1 MVSQHIV
8 ISKKER
14 VFDWVNTVIM
24 LLVIILTL
32 YPFWYVIVASVSSI
46 SHVTNSVVLL
56 WPDGLHWDA
65 YQQVFRNNLVPTAYA
80 NTIFITLMGTVISM
94 LLTCASAFV
103 LSRKELPGRRL
114 MTLFVVFTMLF
125 NAGLVPF
132 YLLVRDVGLL
142 NTRWSLILP
151 FAVST
156 YNTII
161 MRNFF
166 QGVPNALYEAA
177 SIDGC
182 SYFKYFLRI
191 LLPISLPSIATI
203 TLTFFHEV
211 YTSIRQRIG
220 VIMCSISKD
229 RLFRLLQNVEDM
241 MVTNAQDILYT
252 WDGAKH
258 PMPEQL
264 QAGAWFENNAYYIAQ
279 PLERLGLTLLICTE
293 LQPLRA
299 QALYNAL
306 VNMAAISFVGLLLL
320 AVSHIQVRKMLS
332 HLEQTRKAVI
342 DLPEGADLS
351 SRLPDTWNDEAGELA
366 AAFKRLN
373 SRVNEYYHR
382 LLQEEKDKRHAQQIA
397 LQYQLNPHFL
407 FNSLYWLQLQ
417 LENRDMDDT
426 LSDAIAQLGQVLHY
440 NLEEQLTATLM
451 EEKQMAQ
458 AYVSFMS
465 SMKGSEISLDIDLPQ
480 SLRCSTVPR
489 FTLQPLLE
497 NAIQHGF
504 VKGAPL
510 HLHVSFQAKH
520 GGSALHITVANDG
533 RPIPPDRLAQLNA
546 YLQQPAE
553 DHPAG
558 GVGLRNI
565 KRRLVLFY
573 GETVSMTV
581 ASDVQNTQVTITLP
595 ACKEQQK
602 ETIR

>member
-1 MVSQHIV
+1 MSQRRP
-8 ISKKER
+8 IS
-14 VFDWVNTVIM
+14 
-24 LLVIILTL
+24 LLNKLTLLFSVIIL
-32 YPFWYVIVASVSSI
+32 FACAVICVYTYRI
-46 SHVTNSVVLL
+46 EINR
-56 WPDGLHWDA
+56 
-65 YQQVFRNNLVPTAYA
+65 QVDECYNA
-80 NTIFITLMGTVISM
+80 NM
-94 LLTCASAFV
+94 LLM
-103 LSRKELPGRRL
+103 R
-114 MTLFVVFTMLF
+114 
-125 NAGLVPF
+125 
-132 YLLVRDVGLL
+132 
-142 NTRWSLILP
+142 SLAQEID
-151 FAVST
+151 
-156 YNTII
+156 
-161 MRNFF
+161 
-166 QGVPNALYEAA
+166 NALAQVEIITQALAYDTDIKDTFQEDDVSRFIVKLMFDAQERVEISESHLSSLNA
-177 SIDGC
+177 DMVLIRLDDMMPE
-182 SYFKYFLRI
+182 SYGLSVNRSYMAERKDFMAFLADNRI
-191 LLPISLPSIATI
+191 SGWSTVEDATSD

-229 RLFRLLQNVEDM
+229 RLFRLLQNVEGM

-342 DLPEGADLS
+342 GLPEGADLS

-510 HLHVSFQAKH
+510 HLHVSFQTKH
-520 GGSALHITVANDG
+520 GGSARHITVANDG
-533 RPIPPDRLAQLNA
+533 KPIPPDRLAQLNA

-595 ACKEQQK
+595 ASKEQQK

>member
-1 MVSQHIV
+1 MSQRRP
-8 ISKKER
+8 IS
-14 VFDWVNTVIM
+14 
-24 LLVIILTL
+24 LLNKLTLLFSVIIL
-32 YPFWYVIVASVSSI
+32 FACAVICVYTYRI
-46 SHVTNSVVLL
+46 EINR
-56 WPDGLHWDA
+56 
-65 YQQVFRNNLVPTAYA
+65 QVDECYNA
-80 NTIFITLMGTVISM
+80 NM
-94 LLTCASAFV
+94 LLM
-103 LSRKELPGRRL
+103 R
-114 MTLFVVFTMLF
+114 
-125 NAGLVPF
+125 
-132 YLLVRDVGLL
+132 
-142 NTRWSLILP
+142 SLAQEID
-151 FAVST
+151 
-156 YNTII
+156 
-161 MRNFF
+161 
-166 QGVPNALYEAA
+166 NALAQVEIITQELAYDTDIKDTFQEDDVSRFIVKLMFDAQERVEISESHLSSLNA
-177 SIDGC
+177 DMVLIRLDDMMPE
-182 SYFKYFLRI
+182 SYGLSVNRSYMAERKDFMAFLADNRI
-191 LLPISLPSIATI
+191 SGWSTVEDATSD

-229 RLFRLLQNVEDM
+229 RLFRLLQNVEGM
-241 MVTNAQDILYT
+241 MVTNAQDIL
-252 WDGAKH
+252 GAKH

-366 AAFKRLN
+366 VAFKRLN

-533 RPIPPDRLAQLNA
+533 KPIPPDRLAQLNA

-595 ACKEQQK
+595 ASKEQQK

>member
-1 MVSQHIV
+1 MSQRRP
-8 ISKKER
+8 IS
-14 VFDWVNTVIM
+14 
-24 LLVIILTL
+24 LLNKLTLLFSVIILFACAVMCVYT
-32 YPFWYVIVASVSSI
+32 YRIEI
-46 SHVTNSVVLL
+46 NR
-56 WPDGLHWDA
+56 
-65 YQQVFRNNLVPTAYA
+65 QVDECYNA
-80 NTIFITLMGTVISM
+80 NM
-94 LLTCASAFV
+94 LLM
-103 LSRKELPGRRL
+103 R
-114 MTLFVVFTMLF
+114 
-125 NAGLVPF
+125 
-132 YLLVRDVGLL
+132 
-142 NTRWSLILP
+142 SLAQEID
-151 FAVST
+151 
-156 YNTII
+156 
-161 MRNFF
+161 
-166 QGVPNALYEAA
+166 NALAQVEIITQELAYDTDIKDTFQEDDVSRFIVKLMFDAQERVEISESHLSSLNA
-177 SIDGC
+177 DMVLIRLDDMMPESYGLSINR
-182 SYFKYFLRI
+182 SYMAERKDFMAFLADNRI
-191 LLPISLPSIATI
+191 SGWSTVEDATSD

-229 RLFRLLQNVEDM
+229 RLFRLLQNVEGM

-351 SRLPDTWNDEAGELA
+351 SRLPNTWNDEAGELA

-520 GGSALHITVANDG
+520 GGSALHITVSNDG
-533 RPIPPDRLAQLNA
+533 KPIPPDRLAQLNA

-595 ACKEQQK
+595 ASKEQQK

>member
-1 MVSQHIV
+1 MSQRRP
-8 ISKKER
+8 IS
-14 VFDWVNTVIM
+14 
-24 LLVIILTL
+24 LLNKLTLLFSVIIL
-32 YPFWYVIVASVSSI
+32 FACAVICVYTYRI
-46 SHVTNSVVLL
+46 EINR
-56 WPDGLHWDA
+56 
-65 YQQVFRNNLVPTAYA
+65 QVDECYNA
-80 NTIFITLMGTVISM
+80 NM
-94 LLTCASAFV
+94 LLM
-103 LSRKELPGRRL
+103 R
-114 MTLFVVFTMLF
+114 
-125 NAGLVPF
+125 
-132 YLLVRDVGLL
+132 
-142 NTRWSLILP
+142 SLAQEID
-151 FAVST
+151 
-156 YNTII
+156 
-161 MRNFF
+161 
-166 QGVPNALYEAA
+166 NALAQVEIITQELAYDTDIKDTFQENDVSRFIVKLMFDAQERVEISESHLSSLNA
-177 SIDGC
+177 DMVLIRLDDMMPE
-182 SYFKYFLRI
+182 SYGLSVNRSYMAERKDFMAFLADNRI
-191 LLPISLPSIATI
+191 SGWSTVEDATSD

-229 RLFRLLQNVEDM
+229 RLFRLLQNVEGM

-533 RPIPPDRLAQLNA
+533 KPIPPDRLAQLNA

-573 GETVSMTV
+573 GEMVSMTV

-595 ACKEQQK
+595 ASKEQQK

>member
-1 MVSQHIV
+1 MSQRRP
-8 ISKKER
+8 IS
-14 VFDWVNTVIM
+14 
-24 LLVIILTL
+24 LLNKLTLLFSVIIL
-32 YPFWYVIVASVSSI
+32 FACAVICVYTYRI
-46 SHVTNSVVLL
+46 EINR
-56 WPDGLHWDA
+56 
-65 YQQVFRNNLVPTAYA
+65 QVDECYNA
-80 NTIFITLMGTVISM
+80 NM
-94 LLTCASAFV
+94 LLM
-103 LSRKELPGRRL
+103 R
-114 MTLFVVFTMLF
+114 
-125 NAGLVPF
+125 
-132 YLLVRDVGLL
+132 
-142 NTRWSLILP
+142 SLAQEID
-151 FAVST
+151 
-156 YNTII
+156 
-161 MRNFF
+161 
-166 QGVPNALYEAA
+166 NALAQVEIITQELAYDTDIKDTFQEDDVSRFIVKLMFDAQERVEISESHLSSLNA
-177 SIDGC
+177 DMVLIRLDDMMPE
-182 SYFKYFLRI
+182 SYGLSVNRSYMAERKDFMAFLADNRI
-191 LLPISLPSIATI
+191 SGWSTVEDATSD

-229 RLFRLLQNVEDM
+229 RLFRLLQNVEGM

-366 AAFKRLN
+366 VAFKRLN

-533 RPIPPDRLAQLNA
+533 KPIPPDRLAQLNA

-581 ASDVQNTQVTITLP
+581 ASDVQNTQLTITLP
-595 ACKEQQK
+595 ASKEQQK

>member
-1 MVSQHIV
+1 MSQRRP
-8 ISKKER
+8 IS
-14 VFDWVNTVIM
+14 
-24 LLVIILTL
+24 LLNKLTLLFSVIILFACAVMCVYT
-32 YPFWYVIVASVSSI
+32 YRIEI
-46 SHVTNSVVLL
+46 NR
-56 WPDGLHWDA
+56 
-65 YQQVFRNNLVPTAYA
+65 QVDECYNA
-80 NTIFITLMGTVISM
+80 NM
-94 LLTCASAFV
+94 LLM
-103 LSRKELPGRRL
+103 R
-114 MTLFVVFTMLF
+114 
-125 NAGLVPF
+125 
-132 YLLVRDVGLL
+132 
-142 NTRWSLILP
+142 SLAQEID
-151 FAVST
+151 
-156 YNTII
+156 
-161 MRNFF
+161 
-166 QGVPNALYEAA
+166 NALAQVEIITQELAYDTDIKDTFQEDDVSRFIVKLMFDAQERVEISESHLSSLNA
-177 SIDGC
+177 DMVLIRLDDMMPE
-182 SYFKYFLRI
+182 SYGLSVNRSYMAERKDFMAFLADNRI
-191 LLPISLPSIATI
+191 SGWSTVEDATSD

-211 YTSIRQRIG
+211 YTSIRQRIS

-229 RLFRLLQNVEDM
+229 RLFRLLQNVEGM

-306 VNMAAISFVGLLLL
+306 VNMAAISFAGLLLL

-342 DLPEGADLS
+342 GLPEGADLS

-520 GGSALHITVANDG
+520 GGSALHITVSNDG
-533 RPIPPDRLAQLNA
+533 KPIPPDRLAQLNA

-595 ACKEQQK
+595 ASKEQQK

>member
-1 MVSQHIV
+1 MSQHIV

-114 MTLFVVFTMLF
+114 MTLFVIFTMLF

-229 RLFRLLQNVEDM
+229 RLFRLLQNVEGM

-342 DLPEGADLS
+342 DLSEGADLS

-533 RPIPPDRLAQLNA
+533 KPIPSDRLAQLNA

-595 ACKEQQK
+595 ASKEQQK

>member
-1 MVSQHIV
+1 MSQRRP
-8 ISKKER
+8 IS
-14 VFDWVNTVIM
+14 
-24 LLVIILTL
+24 LLNKLTLLFSVIIL
-32 YPFWYVIVASVSSI
+32 FACAVICVYTYRI
-46 SHVTNSVVLL
+46 EINR
-56 WPDGLHWDA
+56 
-65 YQQVFRNNLVPTAYA
+65 QVDECYNA
-80 NTIFITLMGTVISM
+80 NM
-94 LLTCASAFV
+94 LLM
-103 LSRKELPGRRL
+103 R
-114 MTLFVVFTMLF
+114 
-125 NAGLVPF
+125 
-132 YLLVRDVGLL
+132 
-142 NTRWSLILP
+142 SLAQEID
-151 FAVST
+151 
-156 YNTII
+156 
-161 MRNFF
+161 
-166 QGVPNALYEAA
+166 NALAQVEIITQELAYDTDIKDTFQEDDVSRFIVKLMFDAQERVEISESHLSSLNA
-177 SIDGC
+177 DMVLIRLDDMMPE
-182 SYFKYFLRI
+182 SYGLSVNRSYMAERKDFMAFLADNRI
-191 LLPISLPSIATI
+191 SGWSTVEDATSD

-229 RLFRLLQNVEDM
+229 RLFRLLQNVEGM

-382 LLQEEKDKRHAQQIA
+382 LLQEDKDKRHAQQIA

-533 RPIPPDRLAQLNA
+533 KPIPPDRLAQLNA

-595 ACKEQQK
+595 ASKEQQK

>member
-1 MVSQHIV
+1 MSQRRP
-8 ISKKER
+8 IS
-14 VFDWVNTVIM
+14 
-24 LLVIILTL
+24 LLNKLTLLFSVIIL
-32 YPFWYVIVASVSSI
+32 FACAVICVYTYRI
-46 SHVTNSVVLL
+46 EINR
-56 WPDGLHWDA
+56 
-65 YQQVFRNNLVPTAYA
+65 QVDECYNA
-80 NTIFITLMGTVISM
+80 NM
-94 LLTCASAFV
+94 LLM
-103 LSRKELPGRRL
+103 R
-114 MTLFVVFTMLF
+114 
-125 NAGLVPF
+125 
-132 YLLVRDVGLL
+132 
-142 NTRWSLILP
+142 SLAQEID
-151 FAVST
+151 
-156 YNTII
+156 
-161 MRNFF
+161 
-166 QGVPNALYEAA
+166 NALAQVEIITQELAYDTDIKDTFQEDDVSRFIVKLMFDAQERVEISESHLSSLNA
-177 SIDGC
+177 DMVLIRLDDMMPESYGLSINR
-182 SYFKYFLRI
+182 SYMAERKDFMAFLADNRI
-191 LLPISLPSIATI
+191 SGWSTVEHATSD

-229 RLFRLLQNVEDM
+229 RLFRLLQNVEGM

-533 RPIPPDRLAQLNA
+533 KPIPPDRLAQLNA

-595 ACKEQQK
+595 ASKEQQK

>member
-1 MVSQHIV
+1 MSQRRP
-8 ISKKER
+8 IS
-14 VFDWVNTVIM
+14 
-24 LLVIILTL
+24 LLNKLTLLFSVIIL
-32 YPFWYVIVASVSSI
+32 FACAVICVYTYRI
-46 SHVTNSVVLL
+46 EINR
-56 WPDGLHWDA
+56 
-65 YQQVFRNNLVPTAYA
+65 QVDECYNA
-80 NTIFITLMGTVISM
+80 NM
-94 LLTCASAFV
+94 LLM
-103 LSRKELPGRRL
+103 R
-114 MTLFVVFTMLF
+114 
-125 NAGLVPF
+125 
-132 YLLVRDVGLL
+132 
-142 NTRWSLILP
+142 SLAQEID
-151 FAVST
+151 
-156 YNTII
+156 
-161 MRNFF
+161 
-166 QGVPNALYEAA
+166 NALAQVEIITQELAYDTDIKDTFQEDDVSRFIVKLMFDAQERVEISESHLSSLNA
-177 SIDGC
+177 DMVLIRLDDMMPE
-182 SYFKYFLRI
+182 SYGLSANRSYMAERKDFMAFLADNRI
-191 LLPISLPSIATI
+191 SGWSTVEDATSD

-229 RLFRLLQNVEDM
+229 RLFRLLQNVGGM

-342 DLPEGADLS
+342 DLPEGGDLS

-520 GGSALHITVANDG
+520 GGSALHITVSNDG
-533 RPIPPDRLAQLNA
+533 KPIPPDRLAQLNA

-595 ACKEQQK
+595 ASKEQQK

>member
-1 MVSQHIV
+1 MSQRRP
-8 ISKKER
+8 IS
-14 VFDWVNTVIM
+14 
-24 LLVIILTL
+24 LLNKLTLLFSVIILFACAVMCVYT
-32 YPFWYVIVASVSSI
+32 YRIEI
-46 SHVTNSVVLL
+46 NR
-56 WPDGLHWDA
+56 
-65 YQQVFRNNLVPTAYA
+65 QVDECYNA
-80 NTIFITLMGTVISM
+80 NM
-94 LLTCASAFV
+94 LLM
-103 LSRKELPGRRL
+103 R
-114 MTLFVVFTMLF
+114 
-125 NAGLVPF
+125 
-132 YLLVRDVGLL
+132 
-142 NTRWSLILP
+142 SLAQEID
-151 FAVST
+151 
-156 YNTII
+156 
-161 MRNFF
+161 
-166 QGVPNALYEAA
+166 NALAQVEIITQELAYDTDIKDTFQEDDVSRFIVKLMFDAQERVEISESHLSSLNA
-177 SIDGC
+177 DMVLIRLDDMMPE
-182 SYFKYFLRI
+182 SYGLSVNRSYMAERKDFMAFLADNRI
-191 LLPISLPSIATI
+191 SGWSTVEDATSD

-211 YTSIRQRIG
+211 YTSIRQRIS

-229 RLFRLLQNVEDM
+229 RLFRLLQNVEGM

-342 DLPEGADLS
+342 GLPEGADLS

-366 AAFKRLN
+366 VAFKRLN

-520 GGSALHITVANDG
+520 GGSALHITVSNDG
-533 RPIPPDRLAQLNA
+533 KPIPPDRLAQLNA

-595 ACKEQQK
+595 ASKEQQK

>member
-1 MVSQHIV
+1 MSQRRP
-8 ISKKER
+8 IS
-14 VFDWVNTVIM
+14 
-24 LLVIILTL
+24 LLNKLTLLFSVIIL
-32 YPFWYVIVASVSSI
+32 FACAVICVYTYRI
-46 SHVTNSVVLL
+46 EINR
-56 WPDGLHWDA
+56 
-65 YQQVFRNNLVPTAYA
+65 QVDECYNA
-80 NTIFITLMGTVISM
+80 NM
-94 LLTCASAFV
+94 LLM
-103 LSRKELPGRRL
+103 R
-114 MTLFVVFTMLF
+114 
-125 NAGLVPF
+125 
-132 YLLVRDVGLL
+132 
-142 NTRWSLILP
+142 SLAQEID
-151 FAVST
+151 
-156 YNTII
+156 
-161 MRNFF
+161 
-166 QGVPNALYEAA
+166 NALAQVEIITQELAYDTDIKDAFQEDDVSRFIVKLMFDAQERVEISESHLSSLNA
-177 SIDGC
+177 DMVLIRLDDMMPE
-182 SYFKYFLRI
+182 SYGLSVNRSYMAERKDFMAFLADNRI
-191 LLPISLPSIATI
+191 SGWSTVEDATSD

-229 RLFRLLQNVEDM
+229 RLFRLLQNVEGM
-241 MVTNAQDILYT
+241 MVANAQDILYT
-252 WDGAKH
+252 WDGARH

-520 GGSALHITVANDG
+520 GGSALHITVSNDG
-533 RPIPPDRLAQLNA
+533 KPIPPDRLAQLNA

-595 ACKEQQK
+595 ASKEQQK

>member
-1 MVSQHIV
+1 MSQRRP
-8 ISKKER
+8 IS
-14 VFDWVNTVIM
+14 
-24 LLVIILTL
+24 LLNKLTLLFSVIIL
-32 YPFWYVIVASVSSI
+32 FACAVICVYTYRI
-46 SHVTNSVVLL
+46 EINR
-56 WPDGLHWDA
+56 
-65 YQQVFRNNLVPTAYA
+65 QVDECYNA
-80 NTIFITLMGTVISM
+80 NM
-94 LLTCASAFV
+94 LLM
-103 LSRKELPGRRL
+103 R
-114 MTLFVVFTMLF
+114 
-125 NAGLVPF
+125 
-132 YLLVRDVGLL
+132 
-142 NTRWSLILP
+142 SLAQEID
-151 FAVST
+151 
-156 YNTII
+156 
-161 MRNFF
+161 
-166 QGVPNALYEAA
+166 NALAQVEIITQELAYDTDIKDTFQEDDVSRFIVKLMFDAQERVEISESHLSSLNA
-177 SIDGC
+177 DMVLIRLDDMMPE
-182 SYFKYFLRI
+182 SYGLSVNRSYMAERKDFMAFLADNRI
-191 LLPISLPSIATI
+191 SGWSTVEDATSD

-229 RLFRLLQNVEDM
+229 RLFRLLQNVEGM

-366 AAFKRLN
+366 VAFKRLN

-440 NLEEQLTATLM
+440 ILEEQLTATLM

-533 RPIPPDRLAQLNA
+533 KPIPPDRLAQLNA

-595 ACKEQQK
+595 ASKEQQK

>member
-1 MVSQHIV
+1 MSQRRP
-8 ISKKER
+8 IS
-14 VFDWVNTVIM
+14 
-24 LLVIILTL
+24 LLNKLTLLFSVIIL
-32 YPFWYVIVASVSSI
+32 FACAVICVYTYRI
-46 SHVTNSVVLL
+46 EINR
-56 WPDGLHWDA
+56 
-65 YQQVFRNNLVPTAYA
+65 QVDECYNA
-80 NTIFITLMGTVISM
+80 NM
-94 LLTCASAFV
+94 LLM
-103 LSRKELPGRRL
+103 R
-114 MTLFVVFTMLF
+114 
-125 NAGLVPF
+125 
-132 YLLVRDVGLL
+132 
-142 NTRWSLILP
+142 SLAQEID
-151 FAVST
+151 
-156 YNTII
+156 
-161 MRNFF
+161 
-166 QGVPNALYEAA
+166 NALAQVEIITQELAYDTDIKDTFQEDDVSRFIVKLMFDAQERVEISESHLSSLNA
-177 SIDGC
+177 DMVLIRLDDMMPE
-182 SYFKYFLRI
+182 SYGLSVNRSYMAERKDFMAFLADNRI
-191 LLPISLPSIATI
+191 SGWSTVEDATSD

-229 RLFRLLQNVEDM
+229 RLFRLLQNVEGM

-520 GGSALHITVANDG
+520 GGSALHITVSNDG
-533 RPIPPDRLAQLNA
+533 KPIPPDRLAQLNA

-595 ACKEQQK
+595 ASKEQQK

>member
-1 MVSQHIV
+1 MSQRRP
-8 ISKKER
+8 IS
-14 VFDWVNTVIM
+14 
-24 LLVIILTL
+24 LLNKLTLLFSVIIL
-32 YPFWYVIVASVSSI
+32 FACAVICVYTYRI
-46 SHVTNSVVLL
+46 EINR
-56 WPDGLHWDA
+56 
-65 YQQVFRNNLVPTAYA
+65 QVDECYNA
-80 NTIFITLMGTVISM
+80 NM
-94 LLTCASAFV
+94 LLM
-103 LSRKELPGRRL
+103 R
-114 MTLFVVFTMLF
+114 
-125 NAGLVPF
+125 
-132 YLLVRDVGLL
+132 
-142 NTRWSLILP
+142 SLAQEID
-151 FAVST
+151 
-156 YNTII
+156 
-161 MRNFF
+161 
-166 QGVPNALYEAA
+166 NALAQVEIITQELAYDTDIKDTFQEDDVSRFIVKLMFDAQERVEISESHLSSLNA
-177 SIDGC
+177 DMVLIRLDDMMPE
-182 SYFKYFLRI
+182 SYGLSVNRSYMAERKDFMAFLADNRI
-191 LLPISLPSIATI
+191 SGWSTVEDATSD

-229 RLFRLLQNVEDM
+229 RLFRLLQNVEGM

-306 VNMAAISFVGLLLL
+306 VNMAAISFAGLLLL

-520 GGSALHITVANDG
+520 GGSALHITVSNDG
-533 RPIPPDRLAQLNA
+533 KPIPPDRLAQLNA

-595 ACKEQQK
+595 ASKEQQK

>member
-1 MVSQHIV
+1 MSQRRP
-8 ISKKER
+8 IS
-14 VFDWVNTVIM
+14 
-24 LLVIILTL
+24 LLNKLTLLFSVIILFACAVMCVYT
-32 YPFWYVIVASVSSI
+32 YRIEI
-46 SHVTNSVVLL
+46 NR
-56 WPDGLHWDA
+56 
-65 YQQVFRNNLVPTAYA
+65 QVDECYNA
-80 NTIFITLMGTVISM
+80 NM
-94 LLTCASAFV
+94 LLM
-103 LSRKELPGRRL
+103 R
-114 MTLFVVFTMLF
+114 
-125 NAGLVPF
+125 
-132 YLLVRDVGLL
+132 
-142 NTRWSLILP
+142 SLAQEID
-151 FAVST
+151 
-156 YNTII
+156 
-161 MRNFF
+161 
-166 QGVPNALYEAA
+166 NALAQVEIITQELAYDTDIKDTFQEDDVSRFIVKLMFDAQERVEISESHLSSLNA
-177 SIDGC
+177 DMVLIRLDDMMPESYGLSINR
-182 SYFKYFLRI
+182 SYMAERKDFMAFLADNRI
-191 LLPISLPSIATI
+191 SGWSTVEDATSD

-229 RLFRLLQNVEDM
+229 RLFRLLQNVEGM

-533 RPIPPDRLAQLNA
+533 KPIPPDRLAQLNA

-595 ACKEQQK
+595 ASKEQQK

>member
-1 MVSQHIV
+1 MSQRRP
-8 ISKKER
+8 IS
-14 VFDWVNTVIM
+14 
-24 LLVIILTL
+24 LLNKLTLLFSVIILFACAVMCVYT
-32 YPFWYVIVASVSSI
+32 YRIEI
-46 SHVTNSVVLL
+46 NR
-56 WPDGLHWDA
+56 
-65 YQQVFRNNLVPTAYA
+65 QVDECYNA
-80 NTIFITLMGTVISM
+80 NM
-94 LLTCASAFV
+94 LLM
-103 LSRKELPGRRL
+103 R
-114 MTLFVVFTMLF
+114 
-125 NAGLVPF
+125 
-132 YLLVRDVGLL
+132 
-142 NTRWSLILP
+142 SLAQEID
-151 FAVST
+151 
-156 YNTII
+156 
-161 MRNFF
+161 
-166 QGVPNALYEAA
+166 NALAQVEIITQELAYDTDIKDTFQEDDVSRFIVKLMFDAQERVEISESHLSSLNA
-177 SIDGC
+177 DMVLIRLDDMMPE
-182 SYFKYFLRI
+182 SYGLSVNRSYMAERKDFMAFLADNRI
-191 LLPISLPSIATI
+191 SGWSTVEDATSD

-211 YTSIRQRIG
+211 YTSIRQRIS

-229 RLFRLLQNVEDM
+229 RLFRLLQNVEGM

-306 VNMAAISFVGLLLL
+306 VNNMAAISFVGLLLL

-342 DLPEGADLS
+342 GLPEGADLS

-366 AAFKRLN
+366 VAFKRLN

-520 GGSALHITVANDG
+520 GGSALHITVSNDG
-533 RPIPPDRLAQLNA
+533 KPIPPDRLAQLNA

-595 ACKEQQK
+595 ASKEQQK

>member
-1 MVSQHIV
+1 MSQRRP
-8 ISKKER
+8 IS
-14 VFDWVNTVIM
+14 
-24 LLVIILTL
+24 LLNKLTLLFSVIIL
-32 YPFWYVIVASVSSI
+32 FACAVICVYTYRI
-46 SHVTNSVVLL
+46 EINR
-56 WPDGLHWDA
+56 
-65 YQQVFRNNLVPTAYA
+65 QVDECYNA
-80 NTIFITLMGTVISM
+80 NM
-94 LLTCASAFV
+94 LLM
-103 LSRKELPGRRL
+103 R
-114 MTLFVVFTMLF
+114 
-125 NAGLVPF
+125 
-132 YLLVRDVGLL
+132 
-142 NTRWSLILP
+142 SLAQEID
-151 FAVST
+151 
-156 YNTII
+156 
-161 MRNFF
+161 
-166 QGVPNALYEAA
+166 NALAQVEIITQELAYDTDIKDTFQEDDVSRFIVKLMFDAQERVEISESHLSSLNA
-177 SIDGC
+177 DMVLIRLDDMMPE
-182 SYFKYFLRI
+182 SYGLSVNRSYMAERKDFMAFLADNRI
-191 LLPISLPSIATI
+191 SGWSTVEDATSD

-211 YTSIRQRIG
+211 YTSIRQRVG

-229 RLFRLLQNVEDM
+229 RLFRLLQNVEGM

-520 GGSALHITVANDG
+520 GGSALHITVSNDG
-533 RPIPPDRLAQLNA
+533 KPIPPDRLAQLNA

-595 ACKEQQK
+595 ASKEQQK

>member
-1 MVSQHIV
+1 MSQRRP
-8 ISKKER
+8 IS
-14 VFDWVNTVIM
+14 
-24 LLVIILTL
+24 LLNKLTLLFSVIILFACAVMCVYT
-32 YPFWYVIVASVSSI
+32 YRIEI
-46 SHVTNSVVLL
+46 NR
-56 WPDGLHWDA
+56 
-65 YQQVFRNNLVPTAYA
+65 QVDECYNA
-80 NTIFITLMGTVISM
+80 NM
-94 LLTCASAFV
+94 LLM
-103 LSRKELPGRRL
+103 R
-114 MTLFVVFTMLF
+114 
-125 NAGLVPF
+125 
-132 YLLVRDVGLL
+132 
-142 NTRWSLILP
+142 SLAQEID
-151 FAVST
+151 
-156 YNTII
+156 
-161 MRNFF
+161 
-166 QGVPNALYEAA
+166 NALAQVEIITQELAYDTDIKDTFQEDDVSRFIVKLMFDAQERVEISESHLSSLNA
-177 SIDGC
+177 DMVLIRLDDMMPESYGLSINR
-182 SYFKYFLRI
+182 SYMAERKDFMAFLADNRI
-191 LLPISLPSIATI
+191 SGWSTVEDATSD

-229 RLFRLLQNVEDM
+229 RLFRLLQNVEGM

-264 QAGAWFENNAYYIAQ
+264 QAGAWFENSAYYIAQ

-520 GGSALHITVANDG
+520 GGSALHITVSNDG
-533 RPIPPDRLAQLNA
+533 KPIPPDRLAQLNA

-595 ACKEQQK
+595 ASKEQQK

>member
-1 MVSQHIV
+1 MSQHIV

-182 SYFKYFLRI
+182 SCFKYFLRI

-229 RLFRLLQNVEDM
+229 RLFRLLQNVEGM

-366 AAFKRLN
+366 VAFKRLN

-533 RPIPPDRLAQLNA
+533 KPIPPDRLAQLNA

-595 ACKEQQK
+595 ASKEQQK

>member
-1 MVSQHIV
+1 MSQRRP
-8 ISKKER
+8 IS
-14 VFDWVNTVIM
+14 
-24 LLVIILTL
+24 LLNKLTLLFSVIIL
-32 YPFWYVIVASVSSI
+32 FACAVICVYTYRI
-46 SHVTNSVVLL
+46 EINR
-56 WPDGLHWDA
+56 
-65 YQQVFRNNLVPTAYA
+65 QVDECYNA
-80 NTIFITLMGTVISM
+80 NM
-94 LLTCASAFV
+94 LLM
-103 LSRKELPGRRL
+103 R
-114 MTLFVVFTMLF
+114 
-125 NAGLVPF
+125 
-132 YLLVRDVGLL
+132 
-142 NTRWSLILP
+142 SLAQEID
-151 FAVST
+151 
-156 YNTII
+156 
-161 MRNFF
+161 
-166 QGVPNALYEAA
+166 NALAQVEIITQELAYDTDIKDTFQEDDVSRFIVKLMFDAQERVEISESHLSSLNA
-177 SIDGC
+177 DMVLIRLDDMMPESYGLSINR
-182 SYFKYFLRI
+182 SYMAERKDFMAFLADNRI
-191 LLPISLPSIATI
+191 SGWSTVEDATSD

-229 RLFRLLQNVEDM
+229 RLFRLLQNVEGM

-258 PMPEQL
+258 PVPEQL

-299 QALYNAL
+299 QTLYNAL

-533 RPIPPDRLAQLNA
+533 KPIPPDRLAQLNA

-595 ACKEQQK
+595 ASKEQQK

>member
-1 MVSQHIV
+1 MSQRRP
-8 ISKKER
+8 IS
-14 VFDWVNTVIM
+14 
-24 LLVIILTL
+24 LLNKLTLLFSVIIL
-32 YPFWYVIVASVSSI
+32 FACAVICVYTYRI
-46 SHVTNSVVLL
+46 EINR
-56 WPDGLHWDA
+56 
-65 YQQVFRNNLVPTAYA
+65 QVDECYNA
-80 NTIFITLMGTVISM
+80 NM
-94 LLTCASAFV
+94 LLM
-103 LSRKELPGRRL
+103 R
-114 MTLFVVFTMLF
+114 
-125 NAGLVPF
+125 
-132 YLLVRDVGLL
+132 
-142 NTRWSLILP
+142 SLAQEID
-151 FAVST
+151 
-156 YNTII
+156 
-161 MRNFF
+161 
-166 QGVPNALYEAA
+166 NALAQVEIITQELAYDTDIKDTFQEDDVSRFIVKLMFDAQERVEISESHLSSLNA
-177 SIDGC
+177 DMVLIRLDDMMPE
-182 SYFKYFLRI
+182 SYGLSVNRSYMAERKDFMAFLADNRI
-191 LLPISLPSIATI
+191 SGWSTVEDATSD

-229 RLFRLLQNVEDM
+229 RLFRLLQNVEGM

-320 AVSHIQVRKMLS
+320 AVFHIQVRKMLS

-366 AAFKRLN
+366 VAFKRLN

-533 RPIPPDRLAQLNA
+533 KPIPPDRLAQLNA

-595 ACKEQQK
+595 ASKEQQK

>member
-1 MVSQHIV
+1 MSQRRP
-8 ISKKER
+8 IS
-14 VFDWVNTVIM
+14 
-24 LLVIILTL
+24 LLNKLTLLFSVIIL
-32 YPFWYVIVASVSSI
+32 FACAVICVYTYRI
-46 SHVTNSVVLL
+46 EINR
-56 WPDGLHWDA
+56 
-65 YQQVFRNNLVPTAYA
+65 QVDECYNA
-80 NTIFITLMGTVISM
+80 NM
-94 LLTCASAFV
+94 LLM
-103 LSRKELPGRRL
+103 R
-114 MTLFVVFTMLF
+114 
-125 NAGLVPF
+125 
-132 YLLVRDVGLL
+132 
-142 NTRWSLILP
+142 SLAQEID
-151 FAVST
+151 
-156 YNTII
+156 
-161 MRNFF
+161 
-166 QGVPNALYEAA
+166 NALAQVEIITQELAYDTDIKDTFQEDDVSRFIVKLMFDAQERVEISESHLSSLNA
-177 SIDGC
+177 DMVLIRLDDMMPESYGLSINR
-182 SYFKYFLRI
+182 SYMAERKDFMAFLADNRI
-191 LLPISLPSIATI
+191 SGWSTVEDATSD

-229 RLFRLLQNVEDM
+229 RLFRLLQNVEGM

-440 NLEEQLTATLM
+440 NLEEQLIATLM

-520 GGSALHITVANDG
+520 GGSALHITVSNDG
-533 RPIPPDRLAQLNA
+533 KPIPPDRLAQLNA

-595 ACKEQQK
+595 ASKEQQK

>member
-1 MVSQHIV
+1 MSQRRP
-8 ISKKER
+8 IS
-14 VFDWVNTVIM
+14 
-24 LLVIILTL
+24 LLNKLTLLFSVIILFACAVMCVYT
-32 YPFWYVIVASVSSI
+32 YRIEI
-46 SHVTNSVVLL
+46 NR
-56 WPDGLHWDA
+56 
-65 YQQVFRNNLVPTAYA
+65 QVDECYNA
-80 NTIFITLMGTVISM
+80 NM
-94 LLTCASAFV
+94 LLM
-103 LSRKELPGRRL
+103 R
-114 MTLFVVFTMLF
+114 
-125 NAGLVPF
+125 
-132 YLLVRDVGLL
+132 
-142 NTRWSLILP
+142 SLAQEID
-151 FAVST
+151 
-156 YNTII
+156 
-161 MRNFF
+161 
-166 QGVPNALYEAA
+166 NALAQVEIITQELAYDTDIKDTFQEDDVSRFIVKLMFDAQERVEISESHLSSLNA
-177 SIDGC
+177 DMVLIRLDDMMPESYGLSINR
-182 SYFKYFLRI
+182 SYMAERKDFMAFLADNRI
-191 LLPISLPSIATI
+191 SGWSTVEDATSD

-229 RLFRLLQNVEDM
+229 RLFRLLQNVGGM

-342 DLPEGADLS
+342 DLPESADLS

-520 GGSALHITVANDG
+520 GGSALHITVSNDG
-533 RPIPPDRLAQLNA
+533 KPIPPDRLAQLNA

-595 ACKEQQK
+595 ASKEQQK

>member
-1 MVSQHIV
+1 MSQHIV

-229 RLFRLLQNVEDM
+229 RLFRLLQNVEGM

-258 PMPEQL
+258 PMPERL

-533 RPIPPDRLAQLNA
+533 KPIPPDRLAQLNA

-595 ACKEQQK
+595 ASKEQQK

>member
-1 MVSQHIV
+1 MSQRRP
-8 ISKKER
+8 IS
-14 VFDWVNTVIM
+14 
-24 LLVIILTL
+24 LLNKLTLLFSVIIL
-32 YPFWYVIVASVSSI
+32 FACAVICVYTYRI
-46 SHVTNSVVLL
+46 EINR
-56 WPDGLHWDA
+56 
-65 YQQVFRNNLVPTAYA
+65 QVDECYNA
-80 NTIFITLMGTVISM
+80 NM
-94 LLTCASAFV
+94 LLM
-103 LSRKELPGRRL
+103 R
-114 MTLFVVFTMLF
+114 
-125 NAGLVPF
+125 
-132 YLLVRDVGLL
+132 
-142 NTRWSLILP
+142 SLAQEID
-151 FAVST
+151 
-156 YNTII
+156 
-161 MRNFF
+161 
-166 QGVPNALYEAA
+166 NALAQVEIITQELAYDTDIKDTFQEDDVSRFIVKLMFDAQERVEISESHLSSLNA
-177 SIDGC
+177 DMVLIRLDDMMPE
-182 SYFKYFLRI
+182 SYGLSVNRSYMAERKDFMAFLADNRI
-191 LLPISLPSIATI
+191 SGWSTVEDATSD

-229 RLFRLLQNVEDM
+229 RLFRLLQNVEGM

-252 WDGAKH
+252 WDGARH

-533 RPIPPDRLAQLNA
+533 KPIPPDRLAQLNA

-595 ACKEQQK
+595 ASKEQQK

>member
-1 MVSQHIV
+1 MSQRRP
-8 ISKKER
+8 IS
-14 VFDWVNTVIM
+14 
-24 LLVIILTL
+24 LLNKLTLLFSVIIL
-32 YPFWYVIVASVSSI
+32 FACAVICVYTYRI
-46 SHVTNSVVLL
+46 EINR
-56 WPDGLHWDA
+56 
-65 YQQVFRNNLVPTAYA
+65 QVDECYNA
-80 NTIFITLMGTVISM
+80 NM
-94 LLTCASAFV
+94 LLM
-103 LSRKELPGRRL
+103 R
-114 MTLFVVFTMLF
+114 
-125 NAGLVPF
+125 
-132 YLLVRDVGLL
+132 
-142 NTRWSLILP
+142 SLAQEID
-151 FAVST
+151 
-156 YNTII
+156 
-161 MRNFF
+161 
-166 QGVPNALYEAA
+166 NALAQVEIITQELAYDTDIKDTFQEDDVSRFIVKLMFDAQERVEISESHLSSLNA
-177 SIDGC
+177 DMVLIRLDDMMPE
-182 SYFKYFLRI
+182 SYGLSVNRSYMAERKDFMAFLADNRI
-191 LLPISLPSIATI
+191 SGWSTVEDATSD

-229 RLFRLLQNVEDM
+229 RLFRLLQNVEGM

-342 DLPEGADLS
+342 DLPEDADLS

-533 RPIPPDRLAQLNA
+533 KPIPPDRLAQLNA

-595 ACKEQQK
+595 ASKEQQK

>member
-1 MVSQHIV
+1 MSQRRP
-8 ISKKER
+8 IS
-14 VFDWVNTVIM
+14 
-24 LLVIILTL
+24 LLNKLTLLFSVIIL
-32 YPFWYVIVASVSSI
+32 FACAVICVYTYRI
-46 SHVTNSVVLL
+46 EINR
-56 WPDGLHWDA
+56 
-65 YQQVFRNNLVPTAYA
+65 QVDECYNA
-80 NTIFITLMGTVISM
+80 NM
-94 LLTCASAFV
+94 LLM
-103 LSRKELPGRRL
+103 R
-114 MTLFVVFTMLF
+114 
-125 NAGLVPF
+125 
-132 YLLVRDVGLL
+132 
-142 NTRWSLILP
+142 SLAQEID
-151 FAVST
+151 
-156 YNTII
+156 
-161 MRNFF
+161 
-166 QGVPNALYEAA
+166 NALAQVEIITQELAYDTDIKDTFQEDDVSRFIVKLMFDAQERVEISESHLSSLNA
-177 SIDGC
+177 DMVLIRLDDMMPE
-182 SYFKYFLRI
+182 SYGLSVNRSYMAERKDFMAFLADNRI
-191 LLPISLPSIATI
+191 SGWSTVEDATSD

-229 RLFRLLQNVEDM
+229 RLFRLLQNVEGM

-299 QALYNAL
+299 QALYNVL

-533 RPIPPDRLAQLNA
+533 KPIPPDRLAQLNA

-595 ACKEQQK
+595 ASKEQQK

>member
-1 MVSQHIV
+1 MSQRRP
-8 ISKKER
+8 IS
-14 VFDWVNTVIM
+14 
-24 LLVIILTL
+24 LLNKLTLLFSVIIL
-32 YPFWYVIVASVSSI
+32 FACAVICVYTYRI
-46 SHVTNSVVLL
+46 EINR
-56 WPDGLHWDA
+56 
-65 YQQVFRNNLVPTAYA
+65 QVDECYNA
-80 NTIFITLMGTVISM
+80 NM
-94 LLTCASAFV
+94 LLM
-103 LSRKELPGRRL
+103 R
-114 MTLFVVFTMLF
+114 
-125 NAGLVPF
+125 
-132 YLLVRDVGLL
+132 
-142 NTRWSLILP
+142 SLAQEID
-151 FAVST
+151 
-156 YNTII
+156 
-161 MRNFF
+161 
-166 QGVPNALYEAA
+166 NALAQVEIITQELAYDTDIKDTFQEDDVSRFIVKLMFDAQECVEISESHLSSLNA
-177 SIDGC
+177 DMVLIRLDDMMPE
-182 SYFKYFLRI
+182 SYGLSVNRSYMAERKDFMAFLADNRI
-191 LLPISLPSIATI
+191 SGWSTVEDATSD

-229 RLFRLLQNVEDM
+229 RLFRLLQNVEGM

-520 GGSALHITVANDG
+520 GGSALHITVSNDG
-533 RPIPPDRLAQLNA
+533 KPIPSDRLAQLNA

-595 ACKEQQK
+595 ASKEQQK

>member
-1 MVSQHIV
+1 MSQRRP
-8 ISKKER
+8 IS
-14 VFDWVNTVIM
+14 
-24 LLVIILTL
+24 LLNKLTLLFSVIIL
-32 YPFWYVIVASVSSI
+32 FACAVICVYTYRI
-46 SHVTNSVVLL
+46 EINR
-56 WPDGLHWDA
+56 
-65 YQQVFRNNLVPTAYA
+65 QVDECYNA
-80 NTIFITLMGTVISM
+80 NM
-94 LLTCASAFV
+94 LLM
-103 LSRKELPGRRL
+103 R
-114 MTLFVVFTMLF
+114 
-125 NAGLVPF
+125 
-132 YLLVRDVGLL
+132 
-142 NTRWSLILP
+142 SLAQEID
-151 FAVST
+151 
-156 YNTII
+156 
-161 MRNFF
+161 
-166 QGVPNALYEAA
+166 NALAQVEIITQELAYDTDIKDTFQEDDVSRFIVKLMFDAQERVEISESHLSSLNA
-177 SIDGC
+177 DMVLIRLDDMMPE
-182 SYFKYFLRI
+182 SYGLSVNRSYMAERKDFVAFLADNRI
-191 LLPISLPSIATI
+191 SGWSTVEDATSD

-229 RLFRLLQNVEDM
+229 RLFRLLQNVEGM

-320 AVSHIQVRKMLS
+320 AVFHIQVRKMLS

-533 RPIPPDRLAQLNA
+533 KPIPPDRLAQLNA

-553 DHPAG
+553 DHPEG

-595 ACKEQQK
+595 ASKEQQK

>member
-1 MVSQHIV
+1 MSQRRP
-8 ISKKER
+8 IS
-14 VFDWVNTVIM
+14 
-24 LLVIILTL
+24 LLNKLTLLFSVIIL
-32 YPFWYVIVASVSSI
+32 FACAVICVYTYRI
-46 SHVTNSVVLL
+46 EINR
-56 WPDGLHWDA
+56 
-65 YQQVFRNNLVPTAYA
+65 QVDECYNA
-80 NTIFITLMGTVISM
+80 NM
-94 LLTCASAFV
+94 LLM
-103 LSRKELPGRRL
+103 R
-114 MTLFVVFTMLF
+114 
-125 NAGLVPF
+125 
-132 YLLVRDVGLL
+132 
-142 NTRWSLILP
+142 SLAQEID
-151 FAVST
+151 
-156 YNTII
+156 
-161 MRNFF
+161 
-166 QGVPNALYEAA
+166 NALAQVEIITQELAYDTDIKDTFQEDDVSRFIVKLMFDAQERVEISESHLSSLNA
-177 SIDGC
+177 DMVLIRLDDMMPE
-182 SYFKYFLRI
+182 SYGLSVNRSYMAERKDFMAFLADNRI
-191 LLPISLPSIATI
+191 SGWSTVEDATSD

-229 RLFRLLQNVEDM
+229 RLFRLLQNVEGM

-320 AVSHIQVRKMLS
+320 AVSHIQARKMLS

-366 AAFKRLN
+366 VAFKRLN

-533 RPIPPDRLAQLNA
+533 KPSPPDRLAQLNA

-595 ACKEQQK
+595 ASKEQQK

>member
-1 MVSQHIV
+1 M
-8 ISKKER
+8 
-14 VFDWVNTVIM
+14 
-24 LLVIILTL
+24 
-32 YPFWYVIVASVSSI
+32 
-46 SHVTNSVVLL
+46 
-56 WPDGLHWDA
+56 
-65 YQQVFRNNLVPTAYA
+65 
-80 NTIFITLMGTVISM
+80 
-94 LLTCASAFV
+94 
-103 LSRKELPGRRL
+103 
-114 MTLFVVFTMLF
+114 
-125 NAGLVPF
+125 
-132 YLLVRDVGLL
+132 
-142 NTRWSLILP
+142 
-151 FAVST
+151 
-156 YNTII
+156 
-161 MRNFF
+161 
-166 QGVPNALYEAA
+166 
-177 SIDGC
+177 
-182 SYFKYFLRI
+182 
-191 LLPISLPSIATI
+191 
-203 TLTFFHEV
+203 
-211 YTSIRQRIG
+211 
-220 VIMCSISKD
+220 IMCSISKD
-229 RLFRLLQNVEDM
+229 RLFRLLQNVEGM

-533 RPIPPDRLAQLNA
+533 KPIPPDRLAQLNA

-595 ACKEQQK
+595 ASKEQQK

>member
-1 MVSQHIV
+1 MSQRRP
-8 ISKKER
+8 IS
-14 VFDWVNTVIM
+14 
-24 LLVIILTL
+24 LLNKLTLLFSVIIL
-32 YPFWYVIVASVSSI
+32 FACAVICVYTYRI
-46 SHVTNSVVLL
+46 EINR
-56 WPDGLHWDA
+56 
-65 YQQVFRNNLVPTAYA
+65 QVDECYNA
-80 NTIFITLMGTVISM
+80 NM
-94 LLTCASAFV
+94 LLM
-103 LSRKELPGRRL
+103 R
-114 MTLFVVFTMLF
+114 
-125 NAGLVPF
+125 
-132 YLLVRDVGLL
+132 
-142 NTRWSLILP
+142 SLAQEID
-151 FAVST
+151 
-156 YNTII
+156 
-161 MRNFF
+161 
-166 QGVPNALYEAA
+166 NALAQVEIITQELAYDTDIKDTFQEDDVSRFIVKLMFDAQERVEISESHLSSLNA
-177 SIDGC
+177 DMVLIRLDDMMPE
-182 SYFKYFLRI
+182 SYGLSVNRSYMAERKDFMAFLADNRI
-191 LLPISLPSIATI
+191 SGWSTVEDATSD

-229 RLFRLLQNVEDM
+229 RLFRLLQNVEGM

-533 RPIPPDRLAQLNA
+533 KPIPPDRLAQLNA

-595 ACKEQQK
+595 ASKEQQK

>member
-1 MVSQHIV
+1 MSQRRP
-8 ISKKER
+8 IS
-14 VFDWVNTVIM
+14 
-24 LLVIILTL
+24 LLNKLTLLFSVIIL
-32 YPFWYVIVASVSSI
+32 FACAVICVYTYRI
-46 SHVTNSVVLL
+46 EINR
-56 WPDGLHWDA
+56 
-65 YQQVFRNNLVPTAYA
+65 QVDECYNA
-80 NTIFITLMGTVISM
+80 NM
-94 LLTCASAFV
+94 LLM
-103 LSRKELPGRRL
+103 R
-114 MTLFVVFTMLF
+114 
-125 NAGLVPF
+125 
-132 YLLVRDVGLL
+132 
-142 NTRWSLILP
+142 SLAQEID
-151 FAVST
+151 
-156 YNTII
+156 
-161 MRNFF
+161 
-166 QGVPNALYEAA
+166 NALAQVEIITQELAYDTDIKDTFQENDVSRFIVKLMFDAQERVEISESHLSSLNA
-177 SIDGC
+177 DMVLIRLDDMMPE
-182 SYFKYFLRI
+182 SYGLSVNRSYMAERKDFMAFLVDNRI
-191 LLPISLPSIATI
+191 SGWSTVEDATSD

-220 VIMCSISKD
+220 VIMCSISKN
-229 RLFRLLQNVEDM
+229 RLFRLLQNVEGM

-258 PMPEQL
+258 PTPEQL

-332 HLEQTRKAVI
+332 HLEQTRKTVI

-533 RPIPPDRLAQLNA
+533 KPIPPDRLAQLNA

-595 ACKEQQK
+595 ASKEQQK

>member
-1 MVSQHIV
+1 MSQRRP
-8 ISKKER
+8 IS
-14 VFDWVNTVIM
+14 
-24 LLVIILTL
+24 LLNKLTLLFSVIIL
-32 YPFWYVIVASVSSI
+32 FACAVICVYTYRI
-46 SHVTNSVVLL
+46 EINR
-56 WPDGLHWDA
+56 
-65 YQQVFRNNLVPTAYA
+65 QVDECYNA
-80 NTIFITLMGTVISM
+80 NM
-94 LLTCASAFV
+94 LLM
-103 LSRKELPGRRL
+103 R
-114 MTLFVVFTMLF
+114 
-125 NAGLVPF
+125 
-132 YLLVRDVGLL
+132 
-142 NTRWSLILP
+142 SLAQEID
-151 FAVST
+151 
-156 YNTII
+156 
-161 MRNFF
+161 
-166 QGVPNALYEAA
+166 NALAQVEIITQELAYDTDIKDTFQEDDVSRFIVKLMFDAQERVEISESHLSSLNA
-177 SIDGC
+177 DMVLIRLDDMMPESYGLSINR
-182 SYFKYFLRI
+182 SYMAERKDFMAFLADNRI
-191 LLPISLPSIATI
+191 SGWSTVEDATSD

-229 RLFRLLQNVEDM
+229 RLFRLLQNVEGM

-306 VNMAAISFVGLLLL
+306 VNMAAISFVGLLML
-320 AVSHIQVRKMLS
+320 AVSHIQLRKMLS
-332 HLEQTRKAVI
+332 QLEHTLKAVI
-342 DLPEGADLS
+342 DLTEDADLS

-533 RPIPPDRLAQLNA
+533 KPIPPDRLAQLNA

-595 ACKEQQK
+595 ASKEQQK

>member
-1 MVSQHIV
+1 MSQRRT
-8 ISKKER
+8 IS
-14 VFDWVNTVIM
+14 
-24 LLVIILTL
+24 LLNKLTLLFSVIIL
-32 YPFWYVIVASVSSI
+32 FACAVICVYTYRI
-46 SHVTNSVVLL
+46 EINR
-56 WPDGLHWDA
+56 
-65 YQQVFRNNLVPTAYA
+65 QVDECYNA
-80 NTIFITLMGTVISM
+80 NM
-94 LLTCASAFV
+94 LLM
-103 LSRKELPGRRL
+103 R
-114 MTLFVVFTMLF
+114 
-125 NAGLVPF
+125 
-132 YLLVRDVGLL
+132 
-142 NTRWSLILP
+142 SLAQEID
-151 FAVST
+151 
-156 YNTII
+156 
-161 MRNFF
+161 
-166 QGVPNALYEAA
+166 NALAQVEIITQELAYDTDIKDTFQEDDVSRFIVKLMFDAQERVEISESHLSSLNA
-177 SIDGC
+177 DMVLIRLDDMMPESYGLSINR
-182 SYFKYFLRI
+182 SYMAERKDFMAFLADNRI
-191 LLPISLPSIATI
+191 SGWSTVGDATSD

-229 RLFRLLQNVEDM
+229 RLFRLLQNVGGM

-342 DLPEGADLS
+342 DLPESADLS

-533 RPIPPDRLAQLNA
+533 KPIPPDRLAQLNA

-595 ACKEQQK
+595 ASKEQQK